1 MSHSPGHRDDPDH
14 HVREQQ
20 LAERIKA
27 SVHGTVLADSSNVI
41 MVDEDQNPHRYY
53 FPRSDVR
60 MELLEPSTT
69 TTRCPFKGTARYFH
83 VNVGGEHLKD
93 AVWTYEDPYDEHR
106 DLKNRLAFYDDKV
119 REIELRPKP

>member
-1 MSHSPGHRDDPDH
+1 
-14 HVREQQ
+14 
-20 LAERIKA
+20 
-27 SVHGTVLADSSNVI
+27 

-106 DLKNRLAFYDDKV
+106 DLKNRLAFTTTRSK
-119 REIELRPKP
+119 RSSCGRSPECAWRSERARA